1 MKPTDRLRELAIK
14 LDHITIEERDGGY
27 SVRYGTGSLETVGTW
42 LNELADLIED
52 KYMELPTDQKG
63 EPIHIGDQV
72 QGQSDGKLWFV
83 SGIGQGAYPIIA
95 GTDGLEMRKRLK
107 PEWIAKPETVADIL
121 EELLR
126 IYTDERLEQRQLIAE
141 YYLERIKRA
150 QR

>member
-14 LDHITIEERDGGY
+14 LDNITIEERDGGY
-27 SVRYGTGSLETVGTW
+27 SVRYVTGSTETVGTF
-42 LNELADLIED
+42 LNDIAALIED

-72 QGQSDGKLWFV
+72 QGQSDGKLWLV
-83 SGIGQGAYPIIA
+83 SGIGQGGHSIIA
-95 GTDGLEMRKRLK
+95 GTNGRNFHKRLR
-107 PEWIAKPETVADIL
+107 PEWLAKPETVADIL

-126 IYTDERLEQRQLIAE
+126 IYTDEGLEQRQLIAAD
-141 YYLERIKRA
+141 YRERIKRA